1 MTTIAALDTITGE
14 ALEQLRALISHG
26 ISAFNDR
33 ITYDPQAAW
42 NLEMHVT
49 KYQCIH
55 TSIRA
60 LAAEVTTVT
69 AGTFPADYAA
79 QLVALVE
86 WGIDDFDYQ
95 LDYSPAEIADLDP
108 PLKERTIL
116 HENILATVRTFH

>member
-14 ALEQLRALISHG
+14 ALEQLRALIGHG
-26 ISAFNDR
+26 IDAFNDR

-42 NLEMHVT
+42 NLDMHVS

-60 LAAEVTTVT
+60 LAAEVTRVT
-69 AGTFPADYAA
+69 ADTFPADYAE

-86 WGIDDFDYQ
+86 WGIDDFDYM
-95 LDYSPAEIADLDP
+95 LDYSPAEIDDLDP
-108 PLKERTIL
+108 PLKDRTIL

>member
-1 MTTIAALDTITGE
+1 MTTITALDTITGE
-14 ALEQLRALISHG
+14 ALEQLRALITHG
-26 ISAFNDR
+26 IAAFNDR
-33 ITYDPQAAW
+33 LTYDPQAAW

-60 LAAEVTTVT
+60 LAAEVTKVT
-69 AGTFPADYAA
+69 AGTFPSDYAA

-86 WGIDDFDYQ
+86 WGIDDFDYM
-95 LDYSPAEIADLDP
+95 LDYSPTELDDLDP
-108 PLKERTIL
+108 PLKDRTIL